1 MDVDDTRIFGMTH
14 AEFEALPESEKERLL
29 LKLELKLPVSWR
41 QFEDEEQEDAESYD
55 WCRSGW

>member
-1 MDVDDTRIFGMTH
+1 MDADDTRIFGMTH

-29 LKLELKLPVSWR
+29 PKLKLPVSWR
-41 QFEDEEQEDAESYD
+41 QLEDEEQEDAESYD